1 MNLKGDKKK
10 TGNLAGRPILYEE
23 VKLNKLISLSPKALE
38 ILDKRAEAM
47 GLTRS
52 EVIERLARGLISRP
66 AKIDFSSE
74 ELELIKKAVR
84 LQLAFLEDEIA
95 SRGLFGDQQLQ
106 KRDQSTLNKQIETL
120 KVLLGKVEEQIQNF
134 QKKSVELY

>member
-23 VKLNKLISLSPKALE
+23 IKLNKLISLSPKALE

-66 AKIDFSSE
+66 TKIDFSSE

-106 KRDQSTLNKQIETL
+106 KRDQPTLNKQIEAL
-120 KVLLGKVEEQIQNF
+120 NVLLGQVEEQIQNF

>member
-1 MNLKGDKKK
+1 MNLKSEKKK
-10 TGNLAGRPILYEE
+10 TGNLNGRPILYEE
-23 VKLNKLISLSPKALE
+23 TKLNKQISLSPKALE
-38 ILDKRAEAM
+38 ILDKRAESM

-52 EVIERLARGLISRP
+52 EVIERLARGLIGRP

-106 KRDQSTLNKQIETL
+106 KRDQPKLNNQIDTLH
-120 KVLLGKVEEQIQNF
+120 VLLGKVEEQIHGF